1 MTVSFDM
8 SGVTRLANDLAKSPA
23 FVRTQ
28 GRAFITQAAGDLRN
42 QWRRNATSTSGL
54 HGKHYPKSI
63 DFRLGGNGI
72 SGIEAEVGPLSGP
85 QSNMSFEYGSSNQD
99 PHLDGQHAL
108 DYVGPRMLRRFDR
121 LRVLP

>member
-1 MTVSFDM
+1 MTVSFDVA
-8 SGVTRLANDLAKSPA
+8 GVTRLANDLAKSPA

-28 GRAFITQAAGDLRN
+28 GKAFITESAVDLRN
-42 QWRRNATSTSGL
+42 QWRRNATSTSGV

-63 DFRLGGNGI
+63 AYRLGGNGI

-85 QSNMSFEYGSSNQD
+85 QSGMSFEYGSSNQP
-99 PHLDGQHAL
+99 PHLDGQLAL
-108 DYVGPRMLRRFDR
+108 DAVGPRMLRRFDT